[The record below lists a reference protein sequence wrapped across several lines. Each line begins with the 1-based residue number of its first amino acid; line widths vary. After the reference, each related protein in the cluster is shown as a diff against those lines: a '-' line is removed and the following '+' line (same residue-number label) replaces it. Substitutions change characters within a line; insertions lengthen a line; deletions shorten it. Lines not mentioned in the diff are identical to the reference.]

1 LFGAKTKA
9 LSRSETLV
17 MITPTVI
24 ESAVDLKEI
33 SLDMEK
39 EFSKVPPLKITPLN
53 KTAVELESVEEGVSE
68 Q

>member
-1 LFGAKTKA
+1 
-9 LSRSETLV
+9 
-17 MITPTVI
+17 
-24 ESAVDLKEI
+24 
-33 SLDMEK
+33 MEK